1 MTDKVNISRK
11 LHISRKVNV
20 SGSLRNR
27 LALILTGGA
36 AVLAA
41 ILFIV
46 VRALASQIA
55 QQGQDN
61 ILTASMSSIL
71 DTAIIRDGRITL
83 DFPYSSLSMLS
94 TAADD
99 RVFYAIFEGTT
110 LLSGYDNLQTPA
122 APAPDQRIFTT
133 ATFNGDPIRIAT
145 GARLLIGS
153 DGPRTV
159 SVSIAQT
166 QDALSDRLNAIS
178 RNVALIGLGF
188 FILSTALAL
197 WAASTTSGQLHRLT
211 RSITRRGPQD
221 LSPVTK
227 AVPTEMGPLV
237 ASLNRFM
244 SRLDHTLTQSEDF
257 IAEAAHRIRT
267 PLATVRSH
275 AEATLQRV
283 EHRENR
289 AALHAMV
296 RAIDESSRA
305 AGQLLDH
312 AMVTFRAENLET
324 EDVDLEEVLRELMQ
338 RMTPVADMKDITLSL
353 QSAGPAILSGDS
365 ILLQN
370 ALRNLIDNAL
380 KYAPAETDVLIT
392 VTTQP
397 DLSVEILDDGSG
409 FAVDEIATLSGRF
422 VRGKETANQVGSG
435 LGLTIAKEVT
445 AAHGG
450 TMSLR
455 NRPEGGACV
464 TLQF

>member
-1 MTDKVNISRK
+1 MMTDD
-11 LHISRKVNV
+11 VNV

-41 ILFIV
+41 ILFVV
-46 VRALASQIA
+46 VRALATQVA

-61 ILTASMSSIL
+61 ILNASMSSIL
-71 DTAIIRDGRITL
+71 DTAIIRDGRVTL
-83 DFPYSSLSMLS
+83 DFPYSSLSMLGTS
-94 TAADD
+94 ADD
-99 RVFYAIFEGTT
+99 RVFYAIYENDS
-110 LLSGYDNLQTPA
+110 LLSGYGDLRTPDTTSH
-122 APAPDQRIFTT
+122 DQNQFANSTY
-133 ATFNGDPIRIAT
+133 NGDPIRIAT
-145 GARLLIGS
+145 GARILIGS

-166 QDALSDRLNAIS
+166 QDALSDTLNIIS

-188 FILSTALAL
+188 FVLSSALAL
-197 WAASTTSGQLHRLT
+197 WAASATSGQLHRLT
-211 RSITRRGPQD
+211 RSVTRRGPQD

-227 AVPTEMGPLV
+227 EVPSEMGPLV
-237 ASLNRFM
+237 GSLNTFM
-244 SRLDHTLTQSEDF
+244 SRLNHTLTQSEDF

-283 EHRENR
+283 EHSENR
-289 AALHAMV
+289 AALQSMV

-324 EDVDLEEVLRELMQ
+324 EDVDLVELLRELVQ
-338 RMTPVADMKDITLSL
+338 RMTPVADMKDITITLN
-353 QSAGPAILSGDS
+353 ADGPVVLSGDA

-380 KYAPAETDVLIT
+380 KYAPAETAVVINVSAT
-392 VTTQP
+392 P
-397 DLSVEILDDGSG
+397 EISVSVMDGGSG
-409 FAVDEIATLSGRF
+409 FATDEITTLSGRF
-422 VRGKETANQVGSG
+422 VRGKDTGNKVGSG

-445 AAHGG
+445 TAHGG
-450 TMSLR
+450 TMSLQ
-455 NRPEGGACV
+455 NRSEGGACV
-464 TLQF
+464 TLHF

>member
-1 MTDKVNISRK
+1 MDN
-11 LHISRKVNV
+11 VNV

-36 AVLAA
+36 ALLAA

-46 VRALASQIA
+46 VRALASQVA

-61 ILTASMSSIL
+61 ILSASMSSIL
-71 DTAIIRDGRITL
+71 DTAVIRDGRVTL
-83 DFPYSSLSMLS
+83 DFPYSSLSMLG

-99 RVFYAIFEGTT
+99 RVFYAIYEGGN
-110 LLSGYDNLQTPA
+110 LLSGYGTLQTPDT
-122 APAPDQRIFTT
+122 PSPEQPVFTT
-133 ATFNGDPIRIAT
+133 SSYNGDPIRIAT
-145 GARLLIGS
+145 GARFLIGS

-159 SVSIAQT
+159 AVSIAQT
-166 QDALSDRLNAIS
+166 QDALSDTLNAIS

-188 FILSTALAL
+188 FALSTALAL
-197 WAASTTSGQLHRLT
+197 WAASATTGQLHRLT
-211 RSITRRGPQD
+211 RSLTRRGPQD

-227 AVPTEMGPLV
+227 PVPTEMGPLV
-237 ASLNRFM
+237 GTLNTFM
-244 SRLDHTLTQSEDF
+244 SRLDHTLSQSEDF

-283 EHRENR
+283 EHNENR
-289 AALHAMV
+289 AALQSMV

-312 AMVTFRAENLET
+312 AMVTFRAENLDT
-324 EDVDLEEVLRELMQ
+324 EEIDLNELLRELMQ
-338 RMTPVADMKDITLSL
+338 RMSPMADMKDITLSL
-353 QSAGPAILSGDS
+353 RSDGPATLAGDT

-380 KYAPAETDVLIT
+380 KYAPAETEVVVHIATDPTLTINV
-392 VTTQP
+392 
-397 DLSVEILDDGSG
+397 LDDGSG
-409 FAVDEIATLSGRF
+409 FAVDEISTLSGRF
-422 VRGKETANQVGSG
+422 VRGKDTGNKVGSG

-450 TMSLR
+450 TMDLR

-464 TLQF
+464 SLHF